1 MKESKKI
8 NVYSSTATFVIFSLI
23 LAGSIFGMV
32 MFLKLM
38 GENTKFEDEKPET
51 TTKVV
56 ETTKEVIPNDSPV
69 SYVTT
74 LKDVIMDKKFDNN
87 YSLSI
92 DYQDTNYYFKCT
104 NYDEEKKDCISGI
117 ALLQYNN
124 NAIPLYVF
132 SNPEND
138 YARNN
143 KDFYIIVE
151 EDYIVFTYDG
161 ISEVYTSKG
170 EEHTILKNVLTSF
183 KGTDD
188 LVLYKDKYPVLKDN
202 NLEYYLCDTNTVF
215 KRIYSLKDLS
225 ILNQEIVHEG
235 IC

>member
-23 LAGSIFGMV
+23 LAGSIFGMF
-32 MFLKLM
+32 MFIKLM
-38 GENTKFEDEKPET
+38 GENTKFEEEKPTT

-56 ETTKEVIPNDSPV
+56 ETTKELIPNDSPV

-74 LKDVIMDKKFDNN
+74 LKDVIMDKKFDGN

-92 DYQDTNYYFKCT
+92 DYQNTNYYFKCT

-132 SNPEND
+132 NESIND
-138 YARNN
+138 FARNN

-151 EDYIVFTYDG
+151 EDYVVFTYDG
-161 ISEVYTSKG
+161 TTEVYTSKG
-170 EEHTILKNVLTSF
+170 EEHTILNNVLTSF

-188 LVLYKDKYPVLKDN
+188 LVLYKDKYPVLNNN

-225 ILNQEIVHEG
+225 ILNQEIVPDG

>member
-1 MKESKKI
+1 MKENKKI

-23 LAGSIFGMV
+23 LAGSIIGMF
-32 MFLKLM
+32 MFIKLM
-38 GENTKFEDEKPET
+38 GENTKYEEEKPRT

-74 LKDVIMDKKFDNN
+74 LKDVIVDNIFDNN
-87 YSLSI
+87 YSISV
-92 DYQDTNYYFKCT
+92 DYQNTNYYFKCT
-104 NYDEEKKDCISGI
+104 NYDEDKKDCVSGI

-132 SNPEND
+132 NDSSND
-138 YARNN
+138 FARNN

-151 EDYIVFTYDG
+151 EDYVVFTYDG
-161 ISEVYTSKG
+161 LSEIYTSKG
-170 EEHTILKNVLTSF
+170 EEHTILKNVLTSY
-183 KGTDD
+183 KGTDEA
-188 LVLYKDKYPVLKDN
+188 VLYKDKYPTLKDN

-225 ILNQEIVHEG
+225 ILNQEIIPDG

>member
-1 MKESKKI
+1 MKENKKI

-32 MFLKLM
+32 MFLKPI
-38 GENTKFEDEKPET
+38 GENTKYEEEKPKT

-56 ETTKEVIPNDSPV
+56 ETTKAVTTDDSPV

-74 LKDVIMDKKFDNN
+74 LKDVIIDKKFDNN

-92 DYQDTNYYFKCT
+92 DYQNTNYYFKCT
-104 NYDEEKKDCISGI
+104 NYDEENKDCISGI

-132 SNPEND
+132 NEPEND

-151 EDYIVFTYDG
+151 ENYVVFTYDG
-161 ISEVYTSKG
+161 ITEVYTSKG
-170 EEHTILKNVLTSF
+170 EEHTIFKNVLTSF
-183 KGTDD
+183 QGTDEM
-188 LVLYKDKYPVLKDN
+188 VLYKDKYPVLKDN

-225 ILNQEIVHEG
+225 ILNQEIVPEG